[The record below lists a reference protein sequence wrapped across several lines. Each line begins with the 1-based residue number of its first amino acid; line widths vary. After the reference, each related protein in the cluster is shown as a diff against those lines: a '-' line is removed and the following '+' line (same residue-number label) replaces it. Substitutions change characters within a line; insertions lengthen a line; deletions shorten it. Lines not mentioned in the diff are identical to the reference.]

1 MKPVRLPASATL
13 TLPRWG
19 LFALCVLYILPG
31 LFRRDLWKISDDAAS
46 FGVMWTM
53 AQGGWQDWLWP
64 HIVGLPIPQDGPLSY
79 WIGALCINALG
90 WLVGDVTAAHL
101 STLVFFVLGA
111 ASVWYATEH
120 LGCRPE
126 AQPLTLAFGGQPEPR
141 DFGRTLADGTV
152 LIYVGSL
159 GLLIHSHLTT
169 PVALQISLVAFALY
183 AAIRLFDDQ
192 ADQPASSIKFAI
204 TLGLAFGLLILTRGW
219 IVPLALWATCAL
231 LAGFRNRRL
240 LAHLALLTFPIAVAI
255 TAIWLLSCKFLAPF
269 NSSPY
274 SAWMLWNKQEFA
286 LPSLN
291 GLHYFLKYSAWFTW
305 PAWPFAAWAIYAW
318 RKQITALHIALP
330 LSFLITLT
338 LLAFCSPQA
347 EQSSLIP
354 LIPPLSILA
363 AFGLP
368 TMKRGAI
375 NAVDWFSVMAF
386 SLLALFI
393 WLNWIAM
400 QTGWP
405 NQLHHNVIKSMP
417 GFAVQ
422 FDATTFAFALVSTCA
437 WIKLVHWRISRHPS
451 VLWRAVVL
459 SSSGVILCWLL
470 AMTLWMPWINYRV
483 SYHPLAKEIAA
494 QLPSHYNCVET
505 NISANQRASF
515 AYFGK
520 IHFADFNVRP
530 CEYFLAQDRALKPLD
545 YPKGEP
551 FWVGHRKPDQS
562 DRYMLFKMN

>member
-19 LFALCVLYILPG
+19 LFALCLLYILPG
-31 LFRRDLWKISDDAAS
+31 LFGRDPWKISDDATS

-90 WLVGDVTAAHL
+90 WLVGDTTAAHL
-101 STLVFFVLGA
+101 STFLFFSFGA
-111 ASVWYATEH
+111 ASVWYATER
-120 LGCRPE
+120 LGCRQE
-126 AQPLTLAFGGQPEPR
+126 AQPLPLAFGGQPEPR

-183 AAIRLFDDQ
+183 AAIRFFDNQ
-192 ADQPASSIKFAI
+192 ADQPTSPIKFAL

-219 IVPLALWATCAL
+219 VVPLALWATCVM
-231 LAGFRNRRL
+231 LAGFRNRKL
-240 LAHLALLTFPIAVAI
+240 LLHLALLTFPIAVAI
-255 TAIWLLSCKFLAPF
+255 TAIWLLGCKFLAPY

-286 LPSLN
+286 FPSLN
-291 GLHYFLKYSAWFTW
+291 SLHYFLKYSAWFTW
-305 PAWPFAAWAIYAW
+305 PAWPFAGWAIYAW

-330 LSFLITLT
+330 VSFLITLT

-405 NQLHHNVIKSMP
+405 NQLHHNVIKNMP
-417 GFAVQ
+417 GFVVQ
-422 FDATTFAFALVSTCA
+422 FDKIAFVFALISTCA

-470 AMTLWMPWINYRV
+470 GMTLWMPWINYRV
-483 SYHPLAKEIAA
+483 SYQPLAQEIAA
-494 QLPSHYNCVET
+494 QLPSQYNCVET
-505 NISANQRASF
+505 NINPNQRASF

-520 IHFADFNVRP
+520 IHFADFHVQP
-530 CEYFLAQDRALKPLD
+530 CDYFLAQDDAPKPLD
-545 YPKGEP
+545 YPSTEP
-551 FWVGHRKPDQS
+551 FWEGHRKSDQS
-562 DRYMLFKMN
+562 DRYMLFKMK